1 MTTSTELT
9 RPVNSSEFQNL
20 CLALYQRVWS
30 DPALM
35 PLGRSGQKQFGLDII
50 GTLDGQ
56 PAGIQCKCYSAKKF
70 DLAVVESDIKE
81 ADDACIKIDHL
92 LFATTAK
99 NDAKLVLKVKELSDA
114 RQANGKFTVSVDFW
128 DSICTHLY
136 VHKEVGRAFIDN
148 FPGSDA
154 NRTREL
160 VEEHVSLYVDDQI
173 KNRAFQTEALDSSAR
188 IENQLATLVEQV
200 GKLAAPQSKGD
211 EVNKLVA
218 KQLDLVREK
227 LRQDRVAEARDI
239 LESIKDEALSADD
252 FTKFRWH
259 TNLGACLLGEDRE
272 ADAAQEYFSAF
283 EYAPKE
289 EKALA
294 NRARAFL
301 LLRRFQEGLDS
312 CEAGL
317 AVFPNSPIIWAL
329 KLNAR
334 QLLEHVQPEA
344 GLPEAVAG
352 TSEVLYVLSLICQQR
367 GEHEEAYKYALRHY
381 ETDKTSIESKRTVLV
396 CALSWASE
404 NQVHAHFHHLSNAQR
419 EALKHALQCLE
430 PVEDTVERIQ
440 RTTVFHE
447 IASNVAAALQL
458 VGDDKRA
465 QALVER
471 ALRRLPTA
479 ESLLRLRIKWL
490 DQHDDVTGIRALTEP
505 HLDDLAVD
513 VLITLAEVSANRGDV
528 GWHEQIQQ
536 QLNNYALTER
546 QNQDLY
552 ALSVYALWN
561 GGRRDEAIGMSTE
574 RLEGEAG
581 NPLLVGIYAR
591 MLKSF
596 GRDKEANKWA
606 QRFSTL
612 AKRTGDSSL
621 VVQSADL
628 HWDFGNHFEAAELY
642 GRLVDSPGDDYIT
655 RRFLACLIESDQRE
669 KARRV
674 IASLDAATRGSSA
687 IRRIEANLARQSGDW
702 ERLYDLLK
710 MVLESNP
717 ADSAAAVG
725 YAGAMHRRQKLDE
738 LKAYLASNPVFDKSS
753 PENEFEFAKYQSQ
766 YGLVFEAVMRLYQVF
781 RQHPND
787 AKIAGYF
794 LSALLLGEDIS
805 GQLTVDAVV
814 PGTAVL
820 LTRPGDSRWV
830 AVEVSGLPTSI
841 LWPEVLPTTS
851 PQAISITGKK
861 VGEKV
866 VFDNGMNKIEYEIS
880 GLEHILLFASR
891 KAHELIAA
899 NAIPAGPLWSVRVI
913 KDSGEPDIEAIRE
926 SLTARSKY
934 VRNVINTYKERKF
947 PICHLAGAL
956 GTDVVSLLFEWP
968 YQHAEMFVSRGAIE
982 ERELEREVLRKGGAR
997 YVLDLLTLTE
1007 LVRWGAFDAACG
1019 ILGKPL
1025 VPQTL
1030 KEQLLG
1036 LLQLVERPKAE
1047 ANLREEDGQLI
1058 WTDIPAAYFS
1068 QRKEFLL
1075 GLLEAIDN
1083 KCELVPAFGPA
1094 RLNRVLRL
1102 LPQILDPAS
1111 LDAVYLS
1118 LEHKAQLV
1126 SEDATLRMFAIE
1138 AGVTGAAGVQPLLM
1152 NLRDDDRLERNEYS
1166 KIILSK
1172 LAFGH
1177 DFVSVDAHDLYWAS
1191 KHANEQQTDFF
1202 KAALNSFRRPTV
1214 DLQSAVLVC
1223 AEFLRLA
1230 AHDLPVKMV
1239 GQLYRDCL
1247 DGLLDGRDS
1256 IKDRITQVLRKG
1268 MNIVLSHLPS
1278 PRAIALRK
1286 EFGDLLKEPPLGI
1299 PRLKPLVVAIHRAL
1313 ENEKYR

>member
-9 RPVNSSEFQNL
+9 RPINSTEFQNL

-35 PLGRSGQKQFGLDII
+35 PLGRSGQKQFGLDIV
-50 GTLDGQ
+50 GTLAGR

-81 ADDACIKIDHL
+81 ADEAGIKIDHL

-99 NDAKLVLKVKELSDA
+99 NDAKLVLKVKELRDA
-114 RQANGKFTVSVDFW
+114 RQAEGKFTVSVDFW

-136 VHKEVGRAFIDN
+136 VFKEVGRAFIEN

-160 VEEHVSLYVDDQI
+160 VEEHVSLYTEDQNT
-173 KNRAFQTEALDSSAR
+173 NRAYQTEALEGTVR
-188 IENQLATLVEQV
+188 IENQLATLVEQF
-200 GKLAAPQSKGD
+200 GRFAAPQSKGD

-227 LRQDRVAEARDI
+227 IRQNRVADARDI
-239 LESIKDEALSADD
+239 LESIKDEALSADE
-252 FTKFRWH
+252 FTRFRWH

-272 ADAAQEYFSAF
+272 AEAAQEYFTAY
-283 EYAPKE
+283 EHAPKE

-294 NRARAFL
+294 NRARALL

-312 CEAGL
+312 CEVGL
-317 AVFPNSPIIWAL
+317 AVYPNSPIIWAL

-334 QLLEHVQPEA
+334 QLLKHEQPEA

-352 TSEVLYVLSLICQQR
+352 ASEVLYVLSLIRHEQ
-367 GEHEEAYKYALRHY
+367 GKHEEAYKFALRHY
-381 ETDKTSIESKRTVLV
+381 EMDKTSIESRRTVLV
-396 CALSWASE
+396 SALSWATAD
-404 NQVHAHFHHLSNAQR
+404 QVRAHFHHLSNEQR
-419 EALKHALQCLE
+419 GALEAALNYLE
-430 PVEDTVERIQ
+430 PIEDTVESIQ
-440 RTTVFHE
+440 RLTVLDE
-447 IASNVAAALQL
+447 ITSNAAVALQL
-458 VGDDKRA
+458 LGNDKQS

-471 ALRRLPTA
+471 ALRRLPTSG
-479 ESLLRLRIKWL
+479 SLLRLRIKWL
-490 DQHDDVTGIRALTEP
+490 DQQDDVTGIQALSEP
-505 HLDDLAVD
+505 HLDVLETD
-513 VLITLAEVSANRGDV
+513 VLIALAEVSANRGDV

-536 QLNNYALTER
+536 KLNSHALTER
-546 QNQDLY
+546 QKQDLY
-552 ALSVYALWN
+552 AISAHALWN
-561 GGRRDEAIGMSTE
+561 AGRREEAIRIATE
-574 RLEGEAG
+574 RLEREPG
-581 NPLLVGIYAR
+581 NVLLVGVLAR
-591 MLKSF
+591 MLKSD
-596 GRDKEANKWA
+596 GKDKDANILA
-606 QRFSTL
+606 RRFSSQ
-612 AKRTGDSSL
+612 AKRRGDSPL
-621 VVQSADL
+621 LVQSADL
-628 HWDFGNHFEAAELY
+628 HWDFGNYFEAAELY
-642 GRLVDSPGDDYIT
+642 GRLSESPGDDYIT
-655 RRFLACLIESDQRE
+655 RRYLACLIESGQRE
-669 KARRV
+669 KARQV
-674 IASLDAATRGSSA
+674 IASLDAASHGTSA

-702 ERLYDLLK
+702 ERLHDILK
-710 MVLESNP
+710 LELEGNP
-717 ADSAAAVG
+717 GDSTVAVG
-725 YAGAMHRRQKLDE
+725 YVGALHRLQKTGE
-738 LKAYLASNPVFDKSS
+738 LKAYLASNPVFDKSR
-753 PENEFEFAKYQSQ
+753 PENEFEFAKYQSHQ
-766 YGLVFEAVMRLYQVF
+766 GFVFEAVMRLYRLF

-787 AKIAGYF
+787 ARIAGYF

-805 GQLTVDAVV
+805 SQLVVEAVV
-814 PGTAVL
+814 PGAAML
-820 LTRPGDSRWV
+820 LSRPGDSRWI
-830 AVEVSGLPTSI
+830 ALEVDGLPTLTS
-841 LWPEVLPTTS
+841 WPEVLPSSS
-851 PQAISITGKK
+851 PQAISTMGKK

-866 VFDNGMNKIEYEIS
+866 VFDAGVSKIEYEIS
-880 GLEHILLFASR
+880 ALEHILLFASR
-891 KAHELIAA
+891 KAHDLIAA
-899 NAIPAGPLWSVRVI
+899 TAIPAGPLWSVRVI
-913 KDSGEPDIEAIRE
+913 NESGEPDIEAIRE
-926 SLTARSKY
+926 SLTARSKH
-934 VRNVINTYKERKF
+934 VKSVVNTYKERKF
-947 PICHLAGAL
+947 PICRLAEAL
-956 GTDVVSLLFEWP
+956 GTDIVSLLFQWP
-968 YQHAEMFVSRGAIE
+968 YRHSEMFVSRGTVE
-982 ERELEREVLRKGGAR
+982 ERNFERDVLRKGETR
-997 YVLDLLTLTE
+997 CVLDLLTLAE
-1007 LVRWGAFDAACG
+1007 LLRWGVFDAACG
-1019 ILGKPL
+1019 LLGKPL
-1025 VPQTL
+1025 VPQTA
-1030 KEQLLG
+1030 KEQLIG
-1036 LLQLVERPKAE
+1036 MLQLVETPKAE

-1068 QRKEFLL
+1068 QRKELLL

-1118 LEHKAQLV
+1118 LERKAHLV

-1152 NLRDDDRLERNEYS
+1152 NLRDDGRLERNEYS

-1177 DFVSVDAHDLYWAS
+1177 DFVSVDAHDLYWAA
-1191 KHANEQQTDFF
+1191 KHANEQQTDLF

-1239 GQLYRDCL
+1239 GQMYRDCL

-1286 EFGDLLKEPPLGI
+1286 EFGALLKEPPIGV
-1299 PRLKPLVVAIHRAL
+1299 PQLKPLVIAIRRAIRS
-1313 ENEKYR
+1313 YQY